1 MHRLRLPLAVPL
13 FLLVALAA
21 AAPPLEQIMA
31 DPDWI
36 GPPVESAWPSLDGRH
51 VYYRVKQAGS
61 SLRQLR
67 RIDLAG
73 GNDRAVSDSER
84 AGIDGEQPR
93 FDRQRRRAVFLRD
106 GDLYLRDLR
115 RGTLRKLA
123 GGLGELADPRFA
135 DDQRI
140 HVRAGE
146 RWLAID
152 AGSGLVTPLADLR
165 FEDAPDPDTP
175 KDALTAVQLRLFET
189 LRRQRDDRVAERA
202 QEQRLREADA
212 SRGPAP
218 WYLGKD
224 RRLVSSD
231 PSADGRWL
239 LLVTRD
245 NKSERGDAGKMPL
258 YVTES
263 GYTEI
268 EDVRTRVG
276 RNDPAGQQ
284 FELLDLHARS
294 RHRLDLKALPGIADD
309 PLAELR
315 AAQGEAADKAPAQR
329 AVTLLGA
336 RWNRSGTQLALQLRA
351 VDNKDRW
358 LLGIEPGVDPQA
370 LRVQHRLTDPAW
382 INWSFND
389 FGWLPD
395 DRTLWYLSEES
406 GWSHLYTRRA
416 DGTAGRQLTSGEW
429 EVHAPVAKADGSGF
443 WFIANASHSA
453 EFDLYQVG
461 VRGGEPQRLTSLLGV
476 ERFHASADQRQLV
489 LLHSSAYV
497 PAQVAVIAASG
508 GQPRLL
514 TDTRT
519 PEYRDLEWPALEIVA
534 VPSSKQPRPIWSK
547 LYRPSNMQ
555 PGQSYPAVLF
565 VHGAGYTQN
574 THRRFPYYFREQM
587 FHQLLADR
595 GFVVLDMDY
604 RASAGYGRDW
614 RTAIYRNMGHPE
626 LEDLVDGVD
635 WLVAQ
640 HQVDAGRIGVY
651 GGSYGGFMTL
661 MALFREP
668 GRFHAGAAL
677 RPVTDWRHYNHG
689 YTANILNTPK
699 LDPDA
704 HRISSPIEYAEGLQG
719 HLLIAHGMLDDNV
732 FYQDAVML
740 AQRLIE
746 LKKENWE
753 LASYPLERHGYVF
766 AESWLDQYR
775 RILKLF
781 ERNLAH

>member
-1 MHRLRLPLAVPL
+1 MHRLRPL
-13 FLLVALAA
+13 FASFLLLLATLA
-21 AAPPLEQIMA
+21 IAAPPLERIMA

-51 VYYRVKQAGS
+51 VYYRIKQTGS
-61 SLRQLR
+61 SLRELH
-67 RIDLAG
+67 RIDLASHR
-73 GNDRAVSDSER
+73 DEVVADTER
-84 AGIDGEQPR
+84 ANVDGEQPV
-93 FDRQRRRAVFLRD
+93 FDRQRRQALFLRD
-106 GDLYLRDLR
+106 GELFLRDLR
-115 RGTLRKLA
+115 SGTLRRLA
-123 GGLGELADPRFA
+123 GGIGDLAAPRFA
-135 DDQRI
+135 ANGRI

-146 RWLAID
+146 RWLAVD
-152 AGSGLVTPLADLR
+152 ADSGLVTPLADLR
-165 FEDAPDPDTP
+165 FENEPDPDTP
-175 KDALTAVQLRLFET
+175 KDDLAAVQLRLFET
-189 LRRQRDDRVAERA
+189 LRRQREDRVAERE
-202 QEQRLREADA
+202 QERRLRAADPRRA
-212 SRGPAP
+212 PAP
-218 WYLGKD
+218 WFLGED
-224 RRLVSSD
+224 RRPVASE

-239 LLVTRD
+239 LLVTRAASD
-245 NKSERGDAGKMPL
+245 ERGDGGKMPM

-276 RNDPAGQQ
+276 RNEPGGHQ
-284 FELLDLHARS
+284 FELLDLQTRT
-294 RHRLDLKALPGIADD
+294 RHPLDLKSLPGIDSD
-309 PLAELR
+309 PLAALR
-315 AAQGEAADKAPAQR
+315 EAAGDAAPKAPERRPVTLMAAQ
-329 AVTLLGA
+329 
-336 RWNRSGTQLALQLRA
+336 WNDSGTQLALQLRA

-358 LLGIEPGVDPQA
+358 LASVEPGRDPA
-370 LRVQHRLTDPAW
+370 LLRVQDHLTDAAW

-395 DRTLWYLSEES
+395 GRTLWFLSEQS
-406 GWSHLYTRRA
+406 GWSHLYTRGVDAR
-416 DGTAGRQLTSGEW
+416 TSRQITRGEW
-429 EVHAPVAKADGSGF
+429 EVHAPVLRADGSGF

-453 EFDLYQVG
+453 EFDLYSVNVG
-461 VRGGEPQRLTSLLGV
+461 GGQPKRLTALLGV
-476 ERFHASADQRQLV
+476 ERFQPTADERHLV
-489 LLHSSAYV
+489 LVHSSPYV
-497 PAQVAVIAASG
+497 PAQAAIVAATG
-508 GQPRLL
+508 GEPRLL

-519 PEYRDLEWPALEIVA
+519 AEYRAMQWPELDIVA
-534 VPSSKQPRPIWSK
+534 IPSSKQARPIWSK
-547 LYRPSNMQ
+547 LYRPTDMA
-555 PGQSYPAVLF
+555 PGKRYPAVLF

-635 WLVAQ
+635 WLVAH
-640 HQVDAGRIGVY
+640 HQVDGERIGVY

-668 GRFHAGAAL
+668 DRFHAGAAL

-689 YTANILNTPK
+689 YTANILNSPK
-699 LDPDA
+699 LDPEA
-704 HRISSPIEYAEGLQG
+704 HRISSPIEYAEGLKG

-753 LASYPLERHGYVF
+753 LASYPLERHGYVYP
-766 AESWLDQYR
+766 ESWLDQYR

-781 ERNLAH
+781 EQTLLD

>member
-1 MHRLRLPLAVPL
+1 MPRFRLLSALSLLLLAT
-13 FLLVALAA
+13 LAF
-21 AAPPLEQIMA
+21 AAPPLERIMS

-36 GPPVESAWPSLDGRH
+36 GPPVEAAWPSLDGRH
-51 VYYRVKQAGS
+51 VYYRVKKAGS
-61 SLRQLR
+61 SLRDLH
-67 RIDLAG
+67 RIDLASLR
-73 GNDRAVSDSER
+73 DEIVSDTER
-84 AGIDGEQPR
+84 AGVDGEQPV
-93 FDRQRRRAVFLRD
+93 FDRQRRQALFLRNGELFLRD
-106 GDLYLRDLR
+106 L
-115 RGTLRKLA
+115 GTGALKRLA
-123 GGLGELADPRFA
+123 GGFGDLADPRFA
-135 DDQRI
+135 ANGGV
-140 HVRAGE
+140 HVRAGD
-146 RWLAID
+146 RWLRVDPVGGA
-152 AGSGLVTPLADLR
+152 VTPLADLR
-165 FEDAPDPDTP
+165 FDSEPDAET
-175 KDALTAVQLRLFET
+175 KDELAAVQLRLFET
-189 LRRQRDDRVAERA
+189 LRRQRDDRIAARE
-202 QEQRLREADA
+202 EDSRLRAADPQRA
-212 SRGPAP
+212 PAP
-218 WYLGKD
+218 WFLGKD
-224 RRLVSSD
+224 RRPVASI

-239 LLVTRD
+239 LLVTRAA
-245 NKSERGDAGKMPL
+245 SEERGDSGKMPM

-276 RNDPAGQQ
+276 RKEPAGHR
-284 FELLDLHARS
+284 FELLDLQARS
-294 RHRLDLKALPGIADD
+294 RHPLDLKALPGIDSD
-309 PLAELR
+309 PLADLR
-315 AAQGEAADKAPAQR
+315 SARGDAAPKAPEQR
-329 AVTLLGA
+329 PVTLMGA
-336 RWNRSGTQLALQLRA
+336 QWNAAGTRLALQFRA

-358 LLGIEPGVDPQA
+358 LASVEPGRDAGA
-370 LRVQHRLTDPAW
+370 LRVQHQLTDAAW

-395 DRTLWYLSEES
+395 DRTLWFLSEES
-406 GWSHLYTRRA
+406 GWSHLYTKA
-416 DGTAGRQLTSGEW
+416 VDGRTARQLTRGEW
-429 EVHAPVAKADGSGF
+429 EVHDPVLRADGSGF

-453 EFDLYQVG
+453 EFDVYSVD
-461 VRGGEPQRLTSLLGV
+461 VAGGPPKRLTSLLGV
-476 ERFHASADQRQLV
+476 ESFQPTADERQLV
-489 LLHSSAYV
+489 LVHSSSYV
-497 PAQVAVIAASG
+497 PAQAAIVAANG
-508 GQPRLL
+508 GETRRL
-514 TDTRT
+514 TDTRSAD
-519 PEYRDLEWPALEIVA
+519 YRALEWPELEIVA
-534 VPSSKQPRPIWSK
+534 VPSSTQARPVWSK
-547 LYRPSNMQ
+547 LYRPASMEQ
-555 PGQSYPAVLF
+555 GKRYPAVLF

-635 WLVAQ
+635 WLVAH
-640 HQVDAGRIGVY
+640 HQVDGERIGVY

-668 GRFHAGAAL
+668 DRFHAGAAL

-689 YTANILNTPK
+689 YTANILNTPQ

-704 HRISSPIEYAEGLQG
+704 HRISSPIEYAENLKG

-753 LASYPLERHGYVF
+753 LASYPLERHGYVHP
-766 AESWLDQYR
+766 ESWLDQYR

-781 ERNLAH
+781 ERNLLD